1 MSSQVPSPS
10 PSSSGPDA
18 KGIVGIIG
26 LGIMGGS
33 FARHLLDAGY
43 VVIGCD
49 PVPAC
54 SDRFAAL
61 GGHPVSAPA
70 DVARKAR
77 IILTSLP
84 SRGALAEV
92 VSGPEGLRAGGCG
105 ETIVV
110 ETSTLPVAVKDQ
122 ARKDLEAVG
131 ATLLDCPVSGTGA
144 QAARRDIDIYAS
156 GPAEAVARAEPV
168 LQAISRQV
176 HRVGAF
182 GAGMQLKLIAN
193 LLVTIHNVA
202 AAEAIVLAERVGL
215 DPVRAVE
222 ILRTGAGSSRMFE
235 LRGPMMA
242 AGNYEPPTMRL
253 SGYLKDIEAILQL
266 AQQHEAH
273 VPLMTAC
280 APLYR
285 QAVDLAYGDSDTAAV
300 CEAVRAMIGQETT

>member
-1 MSSQVPSPS
+1 MV
-10 PSSSGPDA
+10 
-18 KGIVGIIG
+18 
-26 LGIMGGS
+26 
-33 FARHLLDAGY
+33 F
-43 VVIGCD
+43 GCD
-49 PVPAC
+49 PVTAC
-54 SDRFAAL
+54 RDSFAAL
-61 GGHPVSAPA
+61 GGQPVSSPA
-70 DVARKAR
+70 EVARKAR

-84 SRGALAEV
+84 SQDALAEV
-92 VSGPEGLRAGGCG
+92 VNGPDGLRSGGG
-105 ETIVV
+105 AETIVV
-110 ETSTLPVAVKDQ
+110 ETSTLPIAVKDQ

-131 ATLLDCPVSGTGA
+131 ATLLDCPISGTGA

-156 GPAEAVARAEPV
+156 GPAEAVARVDPQ

-253 SGYLKDIEAILQL
+253 SGYLKDIDAILHL
-266 AQQHEAH
+266 AEQHEAP
-273 VPLMTAC
+273 VPLMTTC

-300 CEAVRAMIGQETT
+300 CEAVRAMIGKEKP